1 MVCYCYYYLA
11 ALIALNKRKNP
22 TGMPLDEGKASTT
35 PPNEEIYSLAQSFS
49 GHKKVKRKIV
59 LVIGYLGT
67 NFRGM
72 QIHREAGKQAQPYL
86 DVMVTPN

>member
-11 ALIALNKRKNP
+11 VLIALNKRTDP
-22 TGMPLDEGKASTT
+22 TGMPLDEGKASTN
-35 PPNEEIYSLAQSFS
+35 PPNEEIYSLSQSFS
-49 GHKKVKRKIV
+49 GHKKVKRKIA

-72 QIHREAGKQAQPYL
+72 QIQREAGKQTQPYL